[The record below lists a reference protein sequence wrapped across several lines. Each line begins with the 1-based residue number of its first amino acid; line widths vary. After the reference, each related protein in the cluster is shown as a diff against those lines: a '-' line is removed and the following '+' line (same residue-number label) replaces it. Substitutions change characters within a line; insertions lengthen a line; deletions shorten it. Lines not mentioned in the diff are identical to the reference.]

1 MRLLGTVGE
10 PIESDTWEWYYE
22 HVGDGECPI
31 VDTWWQTETGSVL
44 LSTVPGVDE
53 MKPGAVGPALPGIEA
68 AVVDEHGRE
77 LPPGEPGCLAITRPW
92 PSMLVPHDD
101 DRYWLLA
108 EYWEEFSDRRADTW
122 QYFTGDRAVVDEDG
136 YVTVIGRA
144 DDVVTLGNRRLGT
157 AEIEAAITAVD
168 GVTEAAA
175 VAGGTD
181 ETELYVFATAEQD
194 SRSEAE
200 LREAIE
206 DAILDRIGQ
215 FARPAAVVFTPELPE
230 THTGKTMYRVLKG
243 IVDDEPLEE
252 STPLRNP
259 AIVGE
264 LATVWNRSD

>member
-1 MRLLGTVGE
+1 
-10 PIESDTWEWYYE
+10 
-22 HVGDGECPI
+22 
-31 VDTWWQTETGSVL
+31 
-44 LSTVPGVDE
+44 